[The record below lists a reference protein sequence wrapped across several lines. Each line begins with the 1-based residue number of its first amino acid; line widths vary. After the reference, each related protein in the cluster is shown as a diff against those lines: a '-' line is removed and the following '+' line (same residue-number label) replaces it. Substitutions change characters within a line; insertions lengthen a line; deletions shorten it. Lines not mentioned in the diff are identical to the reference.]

1 MFATAPDGVRKNIL
15 SLVSPLIP
23 DRFQHA
29 LRQRLCERGRGWQSG
44 SARLDVL
51 PVSLPVS
58 APRASA
64 PGPAPLPR
72 LACVSRSLAGRR
84 RDRGR
89 VSSLCRRKFRVTEH
103 TRDRVF
109 YQHSS
114 AYQQRQPH
122 QARRR
127 RVFTLRLETLSGST
141 APNSALT
148 VTVDDRHERYTASN
162 TPVPPHVPVD
172 TRR

>member
-1 MFATAPDGVRKNIL
+1 MLSDNDYVSGVEGGKADLRGLTCCRCPFLFLPLAPP
-15 SLVSPLIP
+15 PLGP
-23 DRFQHA
+23 
-29 LRQRLCERGRGWQSG
+29 
-44 SARLDVL
+44 
-51 PVSLPVS
+51 
-58 APRASA
+58 PRYRA
-64 PGPAPLPR
+64 